1 MTILQEINQLEATE
15 FVYWFSENYVNVI
28 ATLVAIINAVYV
40 FYTIKTFREIRKQTD
55 LQLKAHL
62 SFDTK
67 IIKDSELTKQ
77 NVNKEYLD
85 YTFGNDWKKS
95 MQTAFPELSD
105 PGLFDGV
112 YYCISIANYGNTEVK
127 QISFDIEIIIENS
140 KTIVDSKKLTAK
152 ETKKTSKK
160 VTEVLRK
167 GESIVI
173 PIFSIAAFPIYTVI
187 ITGKYID
194 VRNQEYVITTVI
206 DKKENTYLQ

>member
-1 MTILQEINQLEATE
+1 MTLLQAINQHEASG
-15 FVYWFSENYVNVI
+15 FVHWVSVNYVNII
-28 ATLVAIINAVYV
+28 ATIAAIINLVYV

-67 IIKDSELTKQ
+67 IIKDSEFTKQ
-77 NVNKEYLD
+77 TVNKEYLD

-112 YYCISIANYGNTEVK
+112 YYCISMANYGNTEVK
-127 QISFDIEIIIENS
+127 QISFEIEIIIENS
-140 KTIVDSKKLTAK
+140 KAIVEAKKLTAK
-152 ETKKTSKK
+152 ETKKTSKN
-160 VTEVLRK
+160 VTEILRK
-167 GESIVI
+167 GETILI

-194 VRNQEYVITTVI
+194 VRNQEYIITTVI

>member
-1 MTILQEINQLEATE
+1 MILLQVISQPEATG
-15 FVYWFSENYVNVI
+15 FVNWFSINFMNIITTI
-28 ATLVAIINAVYV
+28 AAIINAVYV
-40 FYTIKTFREIRKQTD
+40 FYKIRTFREIKKQTD

-67 IIKDSELTKQ
+67 IIKDNELAKQ
-77 NVNKEYLD
+77 NINKEYLD
-85 YTFGNDWKKS
+85 YTFGNDWKSS

-112 YYCISIANYGNTEVK
+112 YYAISIANYGNTEVK

-140 KTIVDSKKLTAK
+140 KNIVDNKKLTAK
-152 ETKKTSKK
+152 ETKKTSKN
-160 VTEVLRK
+160 VTEILRK
-167 GESIVI
+167 GESLLI

-187 ITGKYID
+187 INGKYID
-194 VRNQEYVITTVI
+194 VRNQEYNIVSII

>member
-1 MTILQEINQLEATE
+1 MALLQTIIQLEAIGIID
-15 FVYWFSENYVNVI
+15 WCSVNFMNIITTI
-28 ATLVAIINAVYV
+28 AAIINAIYV

-67 IIKDSELTKQ
+67 IIKDGELTKP
-77 NVNKEYLD
+77 NVNKDYLD
-85 YTFGNDWKKS
+85 YSFGNDWKIS

-140 KTIVDSKKLTAK
+140 KNIVEIKKLTAK
-152 ETKKTSKK
+152 ESKKTTLKI
-160 VTEVLRK
+160 TEILRK
-167 GESIVI
+167 GDSISI
-173 PIFSIAAFPIYTVI
+173 PIFSIAAFPIYTVL
-187 ITGKYID
+187 ITGKYTD
-194 VRNQEYVITTVI
+194 VRNQEYNISAII
-206 DKKENTYLQ
+206 DKKENIYLQ

>member
-1 MTILQEINQLEATE
+1 MTLLQAINQPEATG
-15 FVYWFSENYVNVI
+15 FVNWCSVNFMNIITTV
-28 ATLVAIINAVYV
+28 AAIINAVYV

-67 IIKDSELTKQ
+67 IIKDGELSKP
-77 NVNKEYLD
+77 NVNKDYLD
-85 YTFGNDWKKS
+85 YTFGNDWKSS

-140 KTIVDSKKLTAK
+140 KNIVDSKKLTAK

-160 VTEVLRK
+160 VTEILRK

-173 PIFSIAAFPIYTVI
+173 PVFSIAAFPIYTVI
-187 ITGKYID
+187 ISGKYID
-194 VRNQEYVITTVI
+194 VRNQEYNISTVI